1 MEHTKVS
8 VSLKG
13 LNKSFTEGE
22 RTRNVLVDLNADFD
36 ANKFHVILGRS
47 GSGKSTLL
55 NLISGIDMPDSGT
68 VQVAGTI
75 LNEISERER
84 TLIRR
89 KSIGFI
95 FQFFNLIPSLTV
107 EENVMLPL
115 ELLKV
120 ENRFDRVRQVL
131 DEVEMGDRMSS
142 YPDALSGGEQ
152 QRIAIARAVVHEP
165 ELILADE
172 PTGNLDDT
180 TAEQV
185 LRILTG
191 ITHQRTVLLVTHSQE
206 AAHKADCKWI
216 LRSGMF
222 EPGVN

>member
-1 MEHTKVS
+1 MEHTEVS

-22 RTRNVLVDLNADFD
+22 RTRDVLVDLNADFE
-36 ANKFHVILGRS
+36 AGKFHVILGRS

-84 TLIRR
+84 TLLRR

-120 ENRFDRVRQVL
+120 ENRLDRVQQVL
-131 DEVEMGDRMSS
+131 DDVEMGDRMSS

-185 LRILTG
+185 LKILTG

-216 LRSGMF
+216 LRSGKF
-222 EPGVN
+222 EPGVS

>member
-22 RTRNVLVDLNADFD
+22 HTRNVLVDLNADFD

>member
-1 MEHTKVS
+1 MEHTGTS
-8 VSLKG
+8 VSLNR

-22 RTRNVLVDLNADFD
+22 RTRDVLVDLNADFD
-36 ANKFHVILGRS
+36 AGKFHVILGRS

-68 VQVAGTI
+68 VQVVGTS

-84 TLIRR
+84 TLLRR

-107 EENVMLPL
+107 GENVMLPL
-115 ELLKV
+115 ELLKI
-120 ENRFDRVRQVL
+120 ENRLDRVRQVL

-206 AAHKADCKWI
+206 AARKADCKWI
-216 LRSGMF
+216 LKSGKF